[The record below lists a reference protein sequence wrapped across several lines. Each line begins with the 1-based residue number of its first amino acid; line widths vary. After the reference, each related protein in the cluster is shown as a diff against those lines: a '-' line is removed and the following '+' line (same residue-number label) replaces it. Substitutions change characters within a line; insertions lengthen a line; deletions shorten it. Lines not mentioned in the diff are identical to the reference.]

1 MSLNDEER
9 SGGSQLN
16 LIFLVASLF
25 QIHADSIM
33 PFGISKRQTS
43 RKRDCLS
50 SHLKIAR
57 PNAIQKRGTNLKA
70 GEYTNEYEYIWYR
83 KEETGSNG
91 LPVALSPNQC
101 TASVISGLSY
111 YLWKKS
117 AKVTI
122 VDPVDIKSKS
132 YFVDTPGC
140 RLLALNV
147 MNDQLRK
154 YVKQLKEPDCGT
166 PLLRISKT
174 GSQLWVNVD
183 KKGLLKMYNV
193 PKLED
198 IECLYHIFER
208 ITDFRNVILD
218 TVAFKLSYRKPVKL
232 KKHFDLLRVECRHE
246 NLLIYTDCFYI
257 LNRTK
262 LSESTKGEDAKTN
275 RLSVMILGIDALSH
289 VNFLR
294 QMPKT
299 AEFIKQ
305 NLSHVEFFGYNK
317 VDENT
322 FPNLIPL
329 LTGLKTKQLSEF
341 CNISREMDDCP
352 IIWKRFKEAGYKTA
366 YGEDLQHLT
375 LFQYNRAGFE
385 KQPTDFYFRTFAL
398 EMSKLKWG
406 RDRNTYACYGKRAP
420 LEMLLDYIRNLV
432 PFMQYNDFFSLF
444 WSISLSHDDLNTP
457 QFLDKPFLNLLK
469 LFDSTKILN
478 KTAIFLMSDH
488 GLRLGN
494 FRLTHQGEM
503 EDMEPLLITL
513 LPKWFESK
521 YPEAIKNM
529 RINANRLTTHFDV
542 YATMLDLIDLEYIS
556 DVSIQNRIIELTKKS
571 RMPRSIS
578 LFLPISDRR
587 TCFLAD
593 IPDTYCGC
601 FDRISIP
608 INASMVEF
616 AAKFIVD
623 EINQILEPHLT
634 KCAKLE
640 LHLIRHAS
648 FMSNAMRFKKYHPFR
663 LQDVFV
669 QLQTVPGYGIFE
681 ATVRSTAGRS
691 TLSDNITRINRYENQ
706 IIQTFSLNQRKGF
719 ELKEKKI

>member
-1 MSLNDEER
+1 M
-9 SGGSQLN
+9 N
-16 LIFLVASLF
+16 LW
-25 QIHADSIM
+25 M
-33 PFGISKRQTS
+33 R
-43 RKRDCLS
+43 
-50 SHLKIAR
+50 
-57 PNAIQKRGTNLKA
+57 NNL
-70 GEYTNEYEYIWYR
+70 R
-83 KEETGSNG
+83 
-91 LPVALSPNQC
+91 
-101 TASVISGLSY
+101 LSY
-111 YLWKKS
+111 YLSKYS
-117 AKVTI
+117 NT

-147 MNDQLRK
+147 MSDQLRK
-154 YVKQLKEPDCGT
+154 HVKKHKQSDCGT
-166 PLLRISKT
+166 PLLRISEN

-183 KKGLLKMYNV
+183 EKGLLKMYNV
-193 PKLED
+193 TKLED
-198 IECLYHIFER
+198 IECLYYIFER
-208 ITDFRNVILD
+208 RTDFRNIILD
-218 TVAFKLSYRKPVKL
+218 TVVFKLSYREPVEL
-232 KKHFDLLRVECRHE
+232 KKHIDLLRVECCHE
-246 NLLIYTDCFYI
+246 SLLIYRDCFYV
-257 LNRTK
+257 LNHRE
-262 LSESTKGEDAKTN
+262 LSDSMKGEDEKTN

-289 VNFLR
+289 MNFLR

-352 IIWKRFKEAGYKTA
+352 IIWKQFKEAGYKTA

-375 LFQYNRAGFE
+375 LFQHNRAGFK

-398 EMSKLKWG
+398 EMSKFEWG
-406 RDRNTYACYGKRAP
+406 RDGNTYACYGKRAP
-420 LEMLLDYIRNLV
+420 LEMLLDYVRNLV
-432 PFMQYNDFFSLF
+432 PFMQYNDFFSFF
-444 WSISLSHDDLNTP
+444 WTISLSHDYLNAP
-457 QFLDKPFLNLLK
+457 QFLDKPILNLLEF
-469 LFDSTKILN
+469 FDSTKILN

-488 GLRLGN
+488 GLRLGDY
-494 FRLTHQGEM
+494 RLTHQGEM
-503 EDMEPLLITL
+503 EDMEPLLIAL

-521 YPEAIKNM
+521 YPEAAKNM

-542 YATMLDLIDLEYIS
+542 YTTMLDLIDLEYIT
-556 DVSIQNRIIELTKKS
+556 DVSIQNRIIELTKRS

-578 LFLPISDRR
+578 LFLPIPDRR
-587 TCFLAD
+587 TCSLAD

-608 INASMVEF
+608 INESMVQF

-634 KCAKLE
+634 KCAKLK
-640 LHLIRHAS
+640 LQLIRHAS
-648 FMSNAMRFKKYHPFR
+648 LMSNAIRFNEYHPFR

-669 QLQTVPGYGIFE
+669 QLQTEPGCGIFE
-681 ATVRSTAGRS
+681 ATVRNTAGRS
-691 TLSDNITRINRYENQ
+691 ILSDDITRINRYENQ
-706 IIQTFSLNQRKGF
+706 SYCVDDAK
-719 ELKEKKI
+719 LKKFCRCKI